1 MTWFQEASTGLKERP
16 QTADV
21 PHGLNRTYRLNQT
34 FRFFA
39 SQSRR
44 RGNTRALSIT
54 SVRDIKDG

>member
-21 PHGLNRTYRLNQT
+21 PNRIYRLNQT

-39 SQSRR
+39 PQSRR
-44 RGNTRALSIT
+44 RGHTRALSIT